1 MLATILGFLSGGIV
15 KQFTDPLLEAQKV
28 RLQASNSHERL
39 EADKMIEQIE
49 SARSIALVEAH
60 DRFSATRI
68 GRLLIVVPY
77 GIWWSL
83 IFFVSI
89 INGLFGTSLTILDVP
104 NKIHDMAAILVPA
117 IVIGSILERFKK

>member
-15 KQFTDPLLEAQKV
+15 KQFTDPLLEAQKA
-28 RLQASNSHERL
+28 RLQARNSHERL

-49 SARSIALVEAH
+49 SARSIALAEAH

-68 GRLLIVVPY
+68 GRLLIVIPY

-89 INGLFGTSLTILDVP
+89 LNGLFSTSLTILDVP
-104 NKIHDMAAILVPA
+104 DKIHEMAAILVPA
-117 IVIGSILERFKK
+117 IVIGSIIERFKK